1 MRERAA
7 VAGSAPPASPD
18 VAVPPRH
25 VVAPTLRQSD
35 LFSKEHNAAAYSLN
49 RSSTTHPTPHRTP
62 FSPLPQVPK
71 VLLPYSG
78 VGTGAGGDE
87 AGAALSAAF
96 SAAVS
101 ALDLSAVARVAARHG
116 VRPESAALG
125 GVLWRQCELLFFAFC
140 AFAHPP
146 PAIAAPAAAALAPP
160 VTAPWWRMDAPRFGA
175 LCALCELGGA
185 VVAEDAPAAIFARAQ
200 AHYSTAAPRH
210 HGTGLY
216 VRPGRFGALYYGEGA
231 EGGDAAART
240 SGAAEGGGELHVFL
254 HALLDLAAATAVP
267 AGALPKRTQR
277 GGGGRG
283 DGATAGGAS
292 ADLPELFEH
301 MAARV
306 AHRLSA
312 SPQPGGKPR
321 PLVLAAGVRAAMG
334 SAPIRMCL
342 SAAEL
347 PLRRA
352 FCLWETS
359 EWALS
364 LERWVGLLGVVQHD
378 REEAARRESGG
389 DIAPPW
395 PGSRFVGSSA
405 HLTAAFVAAT
415 LRSETPPAAA
425 AAAAAAT
432 GGGPSP
438 PPAGCLN
445 FGQFQEALCRLALY
459 SAGLGRAGHL
469 DARLQGELVM
479 SLVLAL
485 PAVLEAVEASEGVLL
500 GPKVSEAERQRIVL
514 ERRAARDVLEE
525 RRQGRGAAYLRRRE
539 EGMERRRGEVA
550 AAYSATEVA
559 RVAAAEV
566 AAAQEVAARRRRQ
579 QQEVKDQLR
588 REGEEEAAREAA
600 RKAEAWWE
608 FLARREAAEQR
619 TIECVVADRVAEY
632 EAAEEAAAQLV
643 EEAVAKMAAE
653 AAEAAVAEVE
663 AEDKAEEELVRQ
675 VEEERARKEAEEKAE
690 AEAAALAK
698 EEARKKAAAARTVNE
713 KQAKLDRIM
722 LEDSLRAK
730 LRIFFDEL
738 RKEPA
743 TDSSPWKRALA
754 LQQLTSKVRREQLTP
769 YPTAPHR
776 TTPLLYSGAPASTP
790 SLLAPPRPAPP
801 RPAPPPPRSRVMYG
815 AGVGHRAALPAV
827 GQGRRREG
835 VAQGHA
841 RHWDQGGSQHAGQ
854 ALRLVR
860 PGCQGGGQG
869 GGGAGTSGGG
879 GAGTARGGGEGGGGG
894 GASGG
899 KGRGTRA
906 GKAGSRREGGC
917 GGSAGG
923 GEGGGTRAGTT
934 GCGGEGGGGGGAG
947 CGEGGG
953 T

>member
-7 VAGSAPPASPD
+7 VAGSAPSASPD

-25 VVAPTLRQSD
+25 VVAPALRQSD
-35 LFSKEHNAAAYSLN
+35 LFSKEHNA
-49 RSSTTHPTPHRTP
+49 RDQSSTTHPMRHRTPFSPLPHRTP

-78 VGTGAGGDE
+78 VGTGVGGDE

-96 SAAVS
+96 TAAVS

-116 VRPESAALG
+116 VRPESAVLG
-125 GVLWRQCELLFFAFC
+125 GVLWRHCELLFFAFC

-146 PAIAAPAAAALAPP
+146 PAIAAPAAASLAPP

-185 VVAEDAPAAIFARAQ
+185 VVAEDAPAATFARAQ
-200 AHYSTAAPRH
+200 AHYSTTA
-210 HGTGLY
+210 

-231 EGGDAAART
+231 EGGAAAVR
-240 SGAAEGGGELHVFL
+240 SSEAAEGGGELHVFL

-267 AGALPKRTQR
+267 AGALPERTQR

-283 DGATAGGAS
+283 DGATAGGVS
-292 ADLPELFEH
+292 VDLPELFEQV
-301 MAARV
+301 AARV

-312 SPQPGGKPR
+312 SPQSGGKPR
-321 PLVLAAGVRAAMG
+321 PLVLAAGVRAAVG
-334 SAPIRMCL
+334 SEPIRVCL

-364 LERWVGLLGVVQHD
+364 LERWVGLLGVVQRD
-378 REEAARRESGG
+378 REEAARRDSGG
-389 DIAPPW
+389 DIVPPW

-415 LRSETPPAAA
+415 LRSDTPPAATA
-425 AAAAAAT
+425 AAAAS
-432 GGGPSP
+432 GGHSSL

-445 FGQFQEALCRLALY
+445 FGQFQEALCRLALF
-459 SAGLGRAGHL
+459 SAGLGRAGCL

-485 PAVLEAVEASEGVLL
+485 PAVLEAVEASEGALL
-500 GPKVSEAERQRIVL
+500 GPNVSEAERQRIVL
-514 ERRAARDVLEE
+514 ERRAAREVLEE
-525 RRQGRGAAYLRRRE
+525 RRRGRGAAYHRRRE

-550 AAYSATEVA
+550 AAAVATEAA
-559 RVAAAEV
+559 RVAAVAA

-579 QQEVKDQLR
+579 QQEVKERLR
-588 REGEEEAAREAA
+588 KEGEEEAAREAA
-600 RKAEAWWE
+600 TKAEAWWA
-608 FLARREAAEQR
+608 FLAKREAAEQR
-619 TIECVVADRVAEY
+619 TVECMVADRVAEY
-632 EAAEEAAAQLV
+632 EAAAEAAAQLV

-653 AAEAAVAEVE
+653 AAAAAAAEVE
-663 AEDKAEEELVRQ
+663 AEDRAEEELVRQ
-675 VEEERARKEAEEKAE
+675 VEEERARKEAEEKAA
-690 AEAAALAK
+690 AEAARALAK
-698 EEARKKAAAARTVNE
+698 EEARKAAAARAVNE

-730 LRIFFDEL
+730 LRIFFDEV
-738 RKEPA
+738 RKEPSA
-743 TDSSPWKRALA
+743 DSASPWKRALA
-754 LQQLTSKVRREQLTP
+754 LQQLTSKVRRQQPTP

-776 TTPLLYSGAPASTP
+776 APPHPRTPAPLPLRSCRTAPHRTAPHRSDLSRPAS
-790 SLLAPPRPAPP
+790 PRPT
-801 RPAPPPPRSRVMYG
+801 PPPHRRAPCG
-815 AGVGHRAALPAV
+815 AGVGHRAALPTV

-841 RHWDQGGSQHAGQ
+841 CHWGPGGS
-854 ALRLVR
+854 
-860 PGCQGGGQG
+860 
-869 GGGAGTSGGG
+869 
-879 GAGTARGGGEGGGGG
+879 
-894 GASGG
+894 
-899 KGRGTRA
+899 
-906 GKAGSRREGGC
+906 
-917 GGSAGG
+917 
-923 GEGGGTRAGTT
+923 
-934 GCGGEGGGGGGAG
+934 
-947 CGEGGG
+947 
-953 T
+953 